1 MFHPNPQSMPWYGKI
16 LTDTLINN
24 GVEDTFVTS
33 NTSKY
38 TFLLSPVNT
47 QFSYTTIAFP
57 MYCTVSHMETQRERR
72 PRMNDVFTQTDESEE
87 QVSSSESLQRYT
99 YASSYSQYS
108 VQTPSFYNQLP
119 PPYPYQKQVKTEA
132 LYSERKLKRSARSGG
147 NSSSGGYSN
156 LTLAM
161 YLNNNV
167 GLNQQQSSKGR
178 KQKKGTRRIKTEP
191 TDQCTTSGQGESSS
205 FNNDEFDLINEIIA
219 EDLRENKE

>member
-16 LTDTLINN
+16 LTDTLINS

-57 MYCTVSHMETQRERR
+57 MYCTVSHMETQRDRK
-72 PRMNDVFTQTDESEE
+72 PRTTDVATQTDDAEE
-87 QVSSSESLQRYT
+87 EVSSSESLQRYT

-108 VQTPSFYNQLP
+108 LQTPSFYNQLP
-119 PPYPYQKQVKTEA
+119 PPYPYQKQVKSEA
-132 LYSERKLKRSARSGG
+132 LYSERKLKRSGRT
-147 NSSSGGYSN
+147 SSTGSFSN

-161 YLNNNV
+161 YLNNSV
-167 GLNQQQSSKGR
+167 GLNQQQNVKGR
-178 KQKKGTRRIKTEP
+178 KQKKSMRRIKTEP
-191 TDQCTTSGQGESSS
+191 RDQHQGESSS
-205 FNNDEFDLINEIIA
+205 FNNDEFDLIDEIIA
-219 EDLRENKE
+219 EDLRDNKE